1 MKFATNRHIEQV
13 IFPPIVEI
21 KRLVAGDK
29 APCGKTYIDLCQAV
43 PDYPPAPELVEYVQA
58 RLSDPATA
66 LYTSDEGL
74 LDVREA
80 ACRRYGRVYG
90 ASLTADNI
98 CLTVGA
104 SQAFW
109 LAMVTLCAADDE
121 VILQVPYYFDY
132 DMALE
137 MMGIRRIYAPFHE
150 TTGGLPEAETIER
163 LITPR
168 TRAILLVTPSN
179 PTGAIAPP
187 EVVHDLF
194 ELAER
199 HNIALVLDETYA
211 DFIAGGDRPH
221 GLFARKDWGDHFVH
235 IMSFGKTYAITGY
248 RAGLLIASEAFLYHA
263 LKAHD
268 TMAICQPTP
277 AQAALQYGL
286 DHLDSWVAANRRMME
301 RRHDGFREE
310 FLKPGNPFRLVA
322 SGAFFGW
329 IKHPFPEAAAWD
341 VARDLIE
348 KAGLVTLPGEI
359 FGPGM
364 SRYLRVAF
372 GNIVE
377 DRMPEAVSRF
387 RDYV

>member
-1 MKFATNRHIEQV
+1 V

-21 KRLVAGDK
+21 KRLIAGDK
-29 APCGKTYIDLCQAV
+29 APCGKSYIDLCQAA
-43 PDYPPAPELVEYVQA
+43 PDYPPAPELVEHVQN

-74 LDVREA
+74 LEVREA
-80 ACRRYGRVYG
+80 VCRRYERVYG
-90 ASLTADNI
+90 ASLSPDNI

-109 LAMVTLCAADDE
+109 LAMVALCGAGDE

-132 DMALE
+132 EMALE
-137 MMGIRRIYAPFHE
+137 MMGIRRVYAPFHE
-150 TTGGLPEAETIER
+150 DTGGVPDVAAIER
-163 LITPR
+163 LISPR

-179 PTGAIAPP
+179 PTGRVTPP
-187 EVVHDLF
+187 EVVEELF

-199 HNIALVLDETYA
+199 RKLALVLDETYA
-211 DFIAGGDRPH
+211 DFIAGGGRPH
-221 GLFARKDWGDHFVH
+221 GLFARKGWGDHFVH

-248 RAGLLIASEAFLYHA
+248 RAGVLVASEAFLHHA

-277 AQAALQYGL
+277 TQLALQFGL
-286 DHLDSWVAANRRMME
+286 DHLDSWVAGNRRMME
-301 RRHDGFREE
+301 RRHDRFREE
-310 FLKPGNPFRLVA
+310 FTRPGNPFRLVS
-322 SGAFFGW
+322 SGAFFAW
-329 IKHPFPEAAAWD
+329 IKHPSPETTAWE
-341 VARDLIE
+341 VARALID
-348 KAGLVTLPGEI
+348 KTGLVTLPGEI

-364 SRYLRVAF
+364 SHYLRVAF

-377 DRMPEAVSRF
+377 DRMPEAASRF
-387 RDYV
+387 RGYA

>member
-1 MKFATNRHIEQV
+1 VKFATNRHIEKV

-21 KRLVAGDK
+21 KRLVVGDK
-29 APCGKTYIDLCQAV
+29 APCGKSYIDLCQAV
-43 PDYPPAPELVEYVQA
+43 PDYPPAPELVEYVQN

-74 LDVREA
+74 LDVRMSV
-80 ACRRYGRVYG
+80 CRRYGRVYG
-90 ASLTADNI
+90 ASLSADNV

-109 LAMVTLCAADDE
+109 LAMVALCAAGDE

-132 DMALE
+132 EMALE
-137 MMGIRRIYAPFHE
+137 MLGISRVYAPFHE
-150 TTGGLPEAETIER
+150 GTGGLPDVGTIER

-187 EVVHDLF
+187 EVVHNLL

-199 HNIALVLDETYA
+199 RNIALVLDETYA
-211 DFIAGGDRPH
+211 DFIAGGNRPH
-221 GLFARKDWGDHFVH
+221 GLFTRKDWGNHFVH

-248 RAGLLIASEAFLYHA
+248 RAGLLVASEAFLHHA
-263 LKAHD
+263 LKVHD

-277 AQAALQYGL
+277 TQVALQYGL

-301 RRHDGFREE
+301 HRHDRFRDE
-310 FLKPGNPFRLVA
+310 FTKPGNPFSLVS
-322 SGAFFGW
+322 SGAFFAW
-329 IKHPFPEAAAWD
+329 IKHPFQEATAWA

-377 DRMPEAVSRF
+377 DQMPEAASRF
-387 RDYV
+387 RDYA

>member
-1 MKFATNRHIEQV
+1 MNPHLERV

-21 KRLVAGDK
+21 KRLVVGDK
-29 APCGKTYIDLCQAV
+29 APCGKSYIDLCQAV
-43 PDYPPAPELVEYVQA
+43 PDYPPAAELTEYVQS

-74 LDVREA
+74 LEVREA
-80 ACRRYGRVYG
+80 VCRRYERVYK
-90 ASLTADNI
+90 ASLSPDNV

-109 LAMVTLCAADDE
+109 LAIKTLCAAGDE

-137 MMGIRRIYAPFHE
+137 MMGIRRVYAPFLE
-150 TTGGLPEAETIER
+150 TTGGLPDVEAIGR
-163 LITPR
+163 LITAR
-168 TRAILLVTPSN
+168 TRAMLLVTPSN

-211 DFIAGGDRPH
+211 DFIAGGGRPH
-221 GLFARKDWGDHFVH
+221 ELFARKIWSDHFVH

-248 RAGLLIASEAFLYHA
+248 RAGLLVASEAFLHHA
-263 LKAHD
+263 LKVHD

-277 AQAALQYGL
+277 TQMALQYGL

-301 RRHDGFREE
+301 QRHDRFREE
-310 FLKPGNPFRLVA
+310 FTKPGNPFHLVS
-322 SGAFFGW
+322 SGAFFAW

-348 KAGLVTLPGEI
+348 KTGLITLPGEI

-364 SRYLRVAF
+364 SHYLRVAF

-377 DRMPEAVSRF
+377 DLMPEAASRF
-387 RDYV
+387 RCFA